1 MKTKSFLLS
10 GLLLATALS
19 SCVVAPV
26 PVPAPGHLHP
36 HPPLARNPHSPYS
49 PGGRMMTPGER
60 IVHGPHHHGGVVV
73 LPPGARRHPY
83 RGVTY
88 HTHGGLW
95 YRPSGSGYVVVPRP
109 Y

>member
-1 MKTKSFLLS
+1 MKTKPCLLS

-26 PVPAPGHLHP
+26 PVPSR
-36 HPPLARNPHSPYS
+36 PPLARHPHSPYS
-49 PGGRMMTPGER
+49 PGGRLVTPGER
-60 IVHGPHHHGGVVV
+60 LIHGRPHLPGGVVV
-73 LPPGARRHPY
+73 LPAGARRYPY

-95 YRPSGSGYVVVPRP
+95 YRPSGPGYVIVPRP